1 MGKSTFKASKCVVQ
15 NRTKR
20 CRENYVAVDV
30 LELKR
35 QYDTLNDDEIMRV
48 WADQEGLTEI
58 AASVLKEEIAKRGL
72 KGAQFEARTAE
83 LKQELRE
90 NQQRFERRGIYI
102 QRIRLAIVG
111 LGILI
116 AIVEA
121 LWK

>member
-1 MGKSTFKASKCVVQ
+1 
-15 NRTKR
+15 
-20 CRENYVAVDV
+20 VDV